1 MCPPSWKHGLVPGFR
16 GESPLPFHDKK
27 LAYSKKTGMFERE
40 QLCTRPNGKMGL
52 NK

>member
-1 MCPPSWKHGLVPGFR
+1 VCPPSWKHGLVPGFR